1 MWDYTAFLSLVL
13 LSHILTRCLIFG
25 LTLQD
30 TFLKSDYYLRHVK
43 KAGTAFLNYIQVKDS
58 ISDVISIKT
67 VTQSTSFADADE
79 YNGIYQKENKMPA
92 FTFSPFHWKHDIQMK
107 RISVWFIWHRVFF
120 SFSRMFSKF
129 WEKRWMVMKIWCEVT
144 VRVCHKWLNIT
155 KIDT

>member
-13 LSHILTRCLIFG
+13 LSHILTRLIFG

-30 TFLKSDYYLRHVK
+30 TFLKSDFYPTRVK

-92 FTFSPFHWKHDIQMK
+92 FTFSAFH
-107 RISVWFIWHRVFF
+107 
-120 SFSRMFSKF
+120 
-129 WEKRWMVMKIWCEVT
+129 
-144 VRVCHKWLNIT
+144 
-155 KIDT
+155 